1 VKNHVLSND
10 GGNIPFNNF
19 IFTANNCYLYN
30 TIVGDIYPIKF
41 WNIEL
46 NRDEI
51 KSYTKAIQK
60 LLSQRDAKD
69 IDKVIESFFGSAG
82 NDATYTPSYREEQG
96 SNNRNDVL
104 LEGWESNGGRDNRQG
119 SSAWNWCNTE
129 GFSGIGCKTPKG
141 HQSQQ
146 ERLFAT
152 NGSYRNARGIFRKG
166 YSKNKE
172 NVPSLPEVGGSIAD
186 SSAEVQGD
194 NINDLLS
201 GNSSGTSSIGKGKNY
216 SENINIPLRISL
228 K

>member
-1 VKNHVLSND
+1 MEAGEYHEDRDVIDCFDKIQIGAFVNRYCKKWGTKVKNHVLSND

-104 LEGWESNGGRDNRQG
+104 LEG
-119 SSAWNWCNTE
+119 
-129 GFSGIGCKTPKG
+129 
-141 HQSQQ
+141 
-146 ERLFAT
+146 
-152 NGSYRNARGIFRKG
+152 
-166 YSKNKE
+166 
-172 NVPSLPEVGGSIAD
+172 
-186 SSAEVQGD
+186 
-194 NINDLLS
+194 
-201 GNSSGTSSIGKGKNY
+201 
-216 SENINIPLRISL
+216 
-228 K
+228 